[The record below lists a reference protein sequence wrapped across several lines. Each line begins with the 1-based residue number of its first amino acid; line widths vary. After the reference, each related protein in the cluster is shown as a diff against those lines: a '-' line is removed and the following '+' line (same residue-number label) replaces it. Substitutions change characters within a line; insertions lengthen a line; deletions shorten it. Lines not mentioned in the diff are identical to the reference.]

1 MVGPARK
8 REAVVHVRRCL
19 EVSERRACRATGQ
32 VRSTQRYL
40 LKRPDKDKAL
50 REEILKLSG
59 KEKRAG
65 CRTIWRQLR
74 RDGWEVNHKRVH
86 RIWKKEGLR
95 LPIKSHKRRR
105 LGGTDQGTQRLGAT
119 GRNHVWSY
127 DFVFDQTE

>member
-1 MVGPARK
+1 MGGPARK
-8 REAVVHVRRCL
+8 REALVHVRRRL

-40 LKRPDKDKAL
+40 LKRPDKAL

-65 CRTIWRQLR
+65 CRTIWRQLH

-95 LPIKSHKRRR
+95 VPLKSHKRRR
-105 LGGTDQGTQRLGAT
+105 LGGSEQGTQRLGANR
-119 GRNHVWSY
+119 RNHVWS
-127 DFVFDQTE
+127 

>member
-8 REAVVHVRRCL
+8 REAVVHVRRRL
-19 EVSERRACRATGQ
+19 EVSERRACQATGQ
-32 VRSTQRYL
+32 SRSTQRYL

-74 RDGWEVNHKRVH
+74 RDGWEVNHGMNRGDRLQSDRGHGLHIDWGLCPGKMSYQWNRNNDLL
-86 RIWKKEGLR
+86 IWRKAVGLR
-95 LPIKSHKRRR
+95 
-105 LGGTDQGTQRLGAT
+105 
-119 GRNHVWSY
+119 
-127 DFVFDQTE
+127 